1 MNRIGLLP
9 TLHNILEEY
18 EEMCKPFCKKMNIP
32 QTAFDILMFLA
43 NNPEYPT
50 AREIIKYRGIRPNL
64 VSLYVDKL
72 VNEGYL
78 NREPMK
84 GNRRCIKLT
93 CTEQATPIIEAGQQ
107 MQEHF
112 YEVLLEGIDQNDIKQ
127 FGEIIERCGKN
138 ITYAKEKRKNGEL
151 V

>member
-1 MNRIGLLP
+1 MNFIGLLP
-9 TLHNILEEY
+9 TLHNIIEKY
-18 EEMCKPFCKKMNIP
+18 EEMCKPFCKEMNVP

-43 NNPEYPT
+43 NHPEYAT
-50 AREIIKYRGIRPNL
+50 ARDIIQYRGIRPNL

-93 CTEQATPIIEAGQQ
+93 CTEQATPIIQAGHQIQQ
-107 MQEHF
+107 QF
-112 YEVLLEGIDQNDIKQ
+112 YDILLEGIDRNDVKRL
-127 FGEIIERCGKN
+127 GEIIELCGKN
-138 ITYAKEKRKNGEL
+138 VVSAKKKRKKDDSI
-151 V
+151 

>member
-50 AREIIKYRGIRPNL
+50 AAAW
-64 VSLYVDKL
+64 
-72 VNEGYL
+72 
-78 NREPMK
+78 
-84 GNRRCIKLT
+84 
-93 CTEQATPIIEAGQQ
+93 TE
-107 MQEHF
+107 
-112 YEVLLEGIDQNDIKQ
+112 
-127 FGEIIERCGKN
+127 
-138 ITYAKEKRKNGEL
+138 
-151 V
+151 